1 MWLFAS
7 TWSAILILLIGMLLE
22 GSWIQPM
29 RYISHKNKIPN
40 LLVLYLDMKLVHWLL
55 VVIFAITLGNV
66 GPDKPSI
73 FHSIRHASPDRVIC
87 AVLDGVAI
95 SLGDVLIYYADALC
109 GTALAF
115 PIAVGLLSAVG
126 TIFVY
131 IVEPKGNPIFLF
143 CGVGLALISVMFG
156 GLATWL
162 KEKEQAERQK
172 ALATR
177 RKGHELST
185 VTIEDAPKKESMV
198 RGVILAVI
206 AGFIYSAWSPLGTL
220 AARGTSH

>member
-1 MWLFAS
+1 
-7 TWSAILILLIGMLLE
+7 
-22 GSWIQPM
+22 M

-40 LLVLYLDMKLVHWLL
+40 LLVLYLDMKLMHWIL

-66 GPDKPSI
+66 GPDKPNI
-73 FHSIRHASPDRVIC
+73 FHSIRHASPERVVC
-87 AVLDGVAI
+87 AVLGGAAI

-143 CGVGLALISVMFG
+143 CGVGLALISVIFG

-162 KEKEQAERQK
+162 KEKEQAKREK
-172 ALATR
+172 ELATAR
-177 RKGHELST
+177 TGYELSNAL
-185 VTIEDAPKKESMV
+185 TIEEDAPKKESMV
-198 RGVILAVI
+198 RGVILAII

-220 AARGTSH
+220 AARGTLPFRQLQLCLGR